1 MKAMHYDFEN
11 VGGLLQVIAVPPASF
26 VQIRKDYASGLNYL
40 ELRNREDIVSIPV
53 YANDTYSYNEDKEV
67 NDAGDCWNVSI
78 EGVIPKLSP
87 ANHQLME
94 MLERGL
100 WYVLAVDGN
109 GAVHWC
115 GQEDA
120 LMLFAT
126 RQADVPCRNGTAP
139 HSRSPASKMNRPSI
153 LKTWRKYN
161 RTASFADTQ
170 HSFSQIFICPLTVPD
185 VLGYRFF
192 CVFLCAKISFMNE
205 TVITLFGAIDRYWY
219 NKNYLKYFL
228 DKAKGQP
235 VRLKVSSYGGDV
247 AEAVAMSALMA
258 EHGNV
263 TVEFISFNA
272 SAATILAF
280 GAKSIEMHED
290 GMWLAHKCS
299 LGVDIWGQLNAD
311 QLEDTI
317 KELQNKKKSAEAIDL
332 MIAQKYINRSGKSLK
347 EIITLME
354 EERWMPAAE
363 AKEWGFIDRI
373 IPGTHKKPQVTN
385 EMTDCFTAL
394 GLPLPAIDSEEK
406 PEPEGKNLVSQIID
420 GIKGLFPT
428 GNKTDISNS
437 SNTVMRKEFTFIN
450 QILNSEGIEE
460 KDGKMLLTVENL
472 QAINDAVKA
481 ANEAKAKAE
490 NDLAVAN
497 TAKET
502 AENSLT
508 AVVND
513 LDSLS
518 DSIKNAADN
527 KAKVQVIRDIV
538 SKIPGTGTDSHREAN
553 EDNKFADIA
562 TDPINSFENE

>member
-1 MKAMHYDFEN
+1 
-11 VGGLLQVIAVPPASF
+11 
-26 VQIRKDYASGLNYL
+26 
-40 ELRNREDIVSIPV
+40 
-53 YANDTYSYNEDKEV
+53 
-67 NDAGDCWNVSI
+67 
-78 EGVIPKLSP
+78 
-87 ANHQLME
+87 
-94 MLERGL
+94 
-100 WYVLAVDGN
+100 
-109 GAVHWC
+109 
-115 GQEDA
+115 
-120 LMLFAT
+120 
-126 RQADVPCRNGTAP
+126 
-139 HSRSPASKMNRPSI
+139 
-153 LKTWRKYN
+153 
-161 RTASFADTQ
+161 
-170 HSFSQIFICPLTVPD
+170 
-185 VLGYRFF
+185 
-192 CVFLCAKISFMNE
+192 MNE
-205 TVITLFGAIDRYWY
+205 TVITLFGSIDRYWY

-235 VRLKVSSYGGDV
+235 VRLKVSSPGGDV
-247 AEAVAMSALMA
+247 AEAVAMSSLMA

-317 KELQNKKKSAEAIDL
+317 KDLQNKKKSAEAIDL

-347 EIITLME
+347 EVITLME
-354 EERWMPAAE
+354 EERWMPASE
-363 AKEWGFIDRI
+363 AKEWGFIDRV
-373 IPGTHKKPQVTN
+373 IPGVHKKPQVTN
-385 EMTDCFTAL
+385 EITDCFTAL
-394 GLPLPAIDSEEK
+394 GLPLPVIASEEK
-406 PEPEGKNLVSQIID
+406 PEPESSDKSLVSQIID

-428 GNKTDISNS
+428 GNRTDISNL
-437 SNTVMRKEFTFIN
+437 NTVISMRKEFTFIN
-450 QILNSEGIEE
+450 QILNSEGVEE
-460 KDGKMLLTVENL
+460 KDGKIPLTVENL
-472 QAINDAVKA
+472 QAINDAIKV
-481 ANEAKAKAE
+481 ANDAKAKAE

-497 TAKET
+497 TAKEI

-538 SKIPGTGTDSHREAN
+538 AQIPGTGTSAHQETN